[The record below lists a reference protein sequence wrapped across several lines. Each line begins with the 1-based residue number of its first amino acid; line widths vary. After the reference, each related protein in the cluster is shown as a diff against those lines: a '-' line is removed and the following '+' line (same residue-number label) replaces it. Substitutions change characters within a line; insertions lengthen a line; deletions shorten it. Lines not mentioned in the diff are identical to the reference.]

1 LSIDQQPPVFGRRQF
16 VLGGGTFVAGMAA
29 VIAWTETHAASGHAS
44 VVPAAA
50 PNDSLSPL
58 LPLQPS
64 IPAPPST
71 VNASQSST
79 PVSQPSSTP
88 TTTIAAPV
96 SNGGPAKYIS
106 HGPADVQNVAL
117 TFHFGGDPKL
127 VSTLLDELKNQGII
141 STFFAIGD
149 WITAHPDLTK
159 RAIADGHELGNHT
172 KSHKGMLKLSRE
184 QVRSE
189 IVGGGTA
196 LEPFIGSIGKWFR
209 PSGTDVPND
218 IILEEAGKAGYSVSV
233 GYDIDSRDFKEPG
246 AQAVITKVN
255 NELHAGAIVSLH
267 FGHQDTIDALPKIAA
282 LVTAAGLTPVTVTG
296 LLG

>member
-1 LSIDQQPPVFGRRQF
+1 L
-16 VLGGGTFVAGMAA
+16 LGGGTFVVGMAA
-29 VIAWTETHAASGHAS
+29 VIAWTETHQAGASTS
-44 VVPAAA
+44 VVPAAS
-50 PNDSLSPL
+50 PSDSTSPL
-58 LPLQPS
+58 LPARPS
-64 IPAPPST
+64 IPAPPSSL
-71 VNASQSST
+71 NASQSST
-79 PVSQPSSTP
+79 SISQPSANP
-88 TTTIAAPV
+88 TTTVAAPV
-96 SNGGPAKYIS
+96 SNGGPAKYIN

-117 TFHFGGDPKL
+117 TFHFGGDPQL
-127 VSTLLDELKNQGII
+127 VSKLLDELKNQGIT

-149 WITAHPDLTK
+149 WIAAHPDLTK

-189 IVGGGTA
+189 IVGGGKA

-218 IILEEAGKAGYSVSV
+218 IILEEAGKAGYAVSV

-246 AQAVITKVN
+246 PQAVITKVK

-296 LLG
+296 LIG